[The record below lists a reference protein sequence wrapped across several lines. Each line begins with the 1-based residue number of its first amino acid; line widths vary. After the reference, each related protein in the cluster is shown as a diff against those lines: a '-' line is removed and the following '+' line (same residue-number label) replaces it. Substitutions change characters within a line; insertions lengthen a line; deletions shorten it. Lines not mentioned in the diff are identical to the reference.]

1 MDMIDILGGILGQKS
16 GNSSASGGGKILK
29 DILGGN
35 SPSQGRTREAAPP
48 SRSDISAQAREL
60 EDLLN
65 VAGNR
70 GQTRSG
76 NPGTSLPGGG
86 LSGNNAGFP
95 GTNRQVETRL
105 PQSSGP
111 FGSPRQ
117 ADSPP
122 PFQPSEKS
130 DPFSAPRR
138 EPQPAPS
145 SAPKKLSPNDE
156 AALLVQAML
165 NAAKCDQEI
174 SESEQQAIFQ
184 QIGNPTP
191 EVLAYLRQEIQKPLD
206 VREFAWSVPVGMEQK
221 VYAIS
226 IMAMDLK
233 SQAETRYLD
242 ELAKGLRLSPEARSE
257 IHRHYGLSDLG

>member
-1 MDMIDILGGILGQKS
+1 MDMMDILGGILGQKS

-35 SPSQGRTREAAPP
+35 SPTQGRAREAAPP
-48 SRSDISAQAREL
+48 SRSDIATQAREL

-70 GQTRSG
+70 GQSRSG
-76 NPGTSLPGGG
+76 NLSTSLPGGG
-86 LSGNNAGFP
+86 LSGRGSSGAG
-95 GTNRQVETRL
+95 RQVDPRVDTRL
-105 PQSSGP
+105 PQENSP

-122 PFQPSEKS
+122 PFQPIDKS
-130 DPFSAPRR
+130 GPFSTPRR
-138 EPQPAPS
+138 EPQITPNAG
-145 SAPKKLSPNDE
+145 PKKLSPNDE
-156 AALLVQAML
+156 AQLLVQAML
-165 NAAKCDQEI
+165 NASKCDQEI
-174 SESEQQAIFQ
+174 SESEQQAIFK
-184 QIGNPTP
+184 QIGAPTP

-226 IMAMDLK
+226 ILAMDLK
-233 SQAETRYLD
+233 SPAESRYLD
-242 ELAKGLRLSPEARSE
+242 ELAKGLRLSPEERSE
-257 IHRHYGLSDLG
+257 IHRHYGLTD

>member
-16 GNSSASGGGKILK
+16 GGASSSGGGKILK

-35 SPSQGRTREAAPP
+35 SPARGRAPEVTTANRGDIVSQAK
-48 SRSDISAQAREL
+48 EL

-70 GQTRSG
+70 SQPRSG
-76 NPGTSLPGGG
+76 GLGNSGGFGGSGNAGGPSAGNAGSRSLPGGG
-86 LSGNNAGFP
+86 
-95 GTNRQVETRL
+95 
-105 PQSSGP
+105 P
-111 FGSPRQ
+111 FGGARQ

-122 PFQPSEKS
+122 PLQPTERSSPFSTPRRDPQPQPSS
-130 DPFSAPRR
+130 GS
-138 EPQPAPS
+138 
-145 SAPKKLSPNDE
+145 KKLSPNEE

-174 SESEQQAIFQ
+174 SENEQQAIFQ

-206 VREFAWSVPVGMEQK
+206 VKEFTWSVPVGMEQK
-221 VYAIS
+221 VYAVS
-226 IMAMDLK
+226 LMAMDLK
-233 SQAETRYLD
+233 SQEETRYLED
-242 ELAKGLRLSPEARSE
+242 LARGLRLSSEVRSE
-257 IHRHYGLSDLG
+257 IHRHYGLSDF

>member
-35 SPSQGRTREAAPP
+35 SPSQGRAREAAPP
-48 SRSDISAQAREL
+48 SRSDIATQAREL

-70 GQTRSG
+70 GQSRSG
-76 NPGTSLPGGG
+76 NLGTSLPGGG
-86 LSGNNAGFP
+86 LSGGATSGAG
-95 GTNRQVETRL
+95 RQMDTRL
-105 PQSSGP
+105 PQGNSP

-130 DPFSAPRR
+130 GPFSTPRR
-138 EPQPAPS
+138 EPQPTPNAG
-145 SAPKKLSPNDE
+145 PKKLSPNDE
-156 AALLVQAML
+156 AELLVQAML

-174 SESEQQAIFQ
+174 SETEQQAIFK
-184 QIGNPTP
+184 QIGDPTP
-191 EVLAYLRQEIQKPLD
+191 EVLAYLRKEIQKPLD

-226 IMAMDLK
+226 ILAMDLK
-233 SQAETRYLD
+233 TQAESRYLD
-242 ELAKGLRLSPEARSE
+242 ELAKGLRLSPEVRSE
-257 IHRHYGLSDLG
+257 IHRHYGLTD

>member
-1 MDMIDILGGILGQKS
+1 MDMIDILGGILGQKT
-16 GNSSASGGGKILK
+16 GNSSTSGGGKILK

-76 NPGTSLPGGG
+76 NLGTSIPS
-86 LSGNNAGFP
+86 SGTSGAG
-95 GTNRQVETRL
+95 RQTDVRL
-105 PQSSGP
+105 PQSNSP
-111 FGSPRQ
+111 FGLPRQ

-130 DPFSAPRR
+130 GPFSTPRR
-138 EPQPAPS
+138 EPQPAPN
-145 SAPKKLSPNDE
+145 AGPKKLSPNEE
-156 AALLVQAML
+156 AELLVQAML
-165 NAAKCDQEI
+165 NAAKCDHEI
-174 SESEQQAIFQ
+174 SETEQQAIFK
-184 QIGNPTP
+184 QIGEPTP
-191 EVLAYLRQEIQKPLD
+191 EVLAYLRKEIQKPLN

-226 IMAMDLK
+226 ILAMDLK
-233 SQAETRYLD
+233 SQAEGRYLD
-242 ELAKGLRLSPEARSE
+242 ELAQGLRLSSETRSE
-257 IHRHYGLSDLG
+257 IHRHYGLSD

>member
-48 SRSDISAQAREL
+48 SRSDITTQAREL

-70 GQTRSG
+70 GQSRSG
-76 NPGTSLPGGG
+76 NLGTSLPGGG
-86 LSGNNAGFP
+86 LQSGGSSGAG
-95 GTNRQVETRL
+95 RQVDTRL
-105 PQSSGP
+105 PQSNSP
-111 FGSPRQ
+111 VGSPRQ

-130 DPFSAPRR
+130 GPFSAPRR
-138 EPQPAPS
+138 EPQPTPNAG
-145 SAPKKLSPNDE
+145 PKKLSPNDE
-156 AALLVQAML
+156 AQLLVQAML
-165 NAAKCDQEI
+165 NAAKCDREI
-174 SESEQQAIFQ
+174 SETEQQAIFK
-184 QIGNPTP
+184 QIGDPTP
-191 EVLAYLRQEIQKPLD
+191 DVLAYLRQEIQKPLD

-226 IMAMDLK
+226 ILAMDLK
-233 SQAETRYLD
+233 SQAESRYLD
-242 ELAKGLRLSPEARSE
+242 ELAQGLRLSSEARSE
-257 IHRHYGLSDLG
+257 IHRHYGLTDLG

>member
-48 SRSDISAQAREL
+48 SRSDITTQAREL

-70 GQTRSG
+70 GQSRSG
-76 NPGTSLPGGG
+76 NLNTSLPGGG
-86 LSGNNAGFP
+86 LQSGGSSGAG
-95 GTNRQVETRL
+95 RQVDTRL
-105 PQSSGP
+105 PQSNSP

-130 DPFSAPRR
+130 GPFSAPRR
-138 EPQPAPS
+138 EPQPTPNAG
-145 SAPKKLSPNDE
+145 PKKLSPNDE
-156 AALLVQAML
+156 AQLLVQAML
-165 NAAKCDQEI
+165 NAAKCDREI
-174 SESEQQAIFQ
+174 SETEQQAIFK
-184 QIGNPTP
+184 QIGDPTP
-191 EVLAYLRQEIQKPLD
+191 DVLAYLRQEIQKPLD

-226 IMAMDLK
+226 ILAMDLK
-233 SQAETRYLD
+233 SQAESRYLD
-242 ELAKGLRLSPEARSE
+242 ELAQGLRLSSEARSE
-257 IHRHYGLSDLG
+257 IHRHYGLTDLG

>member
-70 GQTRSG
+70 SQSRSG
-76 NPGTSLPGGG
+76 NLGTSLPGGG
-86 LSGNNAGFP
+86 SSGAG
-95 GTNRQVETRL
+95 RQVDTRL
-105 PQSSGP
+105 PQSNSP
-111 FGSPRQ
+111 FGAPRQ

-130 DPFSAPRR
+130 SPFSTPRR
-138 EPQPAPS
+138 EPQPAPN
-145 SAPKKLSPNDE
+145 AGPKKLSPNEE
-156 AALLVQAML
+156 AELLVQAML

-174 SESEQQAIFQ
+174 SETEQQAIFK
-184 QIGNPTP
+184 QIGEPTP
-191 EVLAYLRQEIQKPLD
+191 EVLAYLRKEIQKPLD

-226 IMAMDLK
+226 ILAMDLK
-233 SQAETRYLD
+233 SQAETRYLED
-242 ELAKGLRLSPEARSE
+242 LARGLRLSPEVRSE
-257 IHRHYGLSDLG
+257 IHRHYGLTDLG